1 MVRRKTLRK
10 KYYKNRQK
18 NIVKKTTHRRRATKR
33 KRVGG
38 AGTGDNVDIEKTTL
52 YETSMKIK
60 EIAGELENF
69 PDRAPTI
76 WNNMKTMTTMN
87 KTFGNLFTEDI
98 LQKIDELPT
107 TYDFNKAQVRGIMEH
122 IKTVVENLLN
132 GTLLDQRTYVALLL
146 RESSTVHIS
155 GPLQSVALERFEESF
170 QELQRVLKNL
180 IS

>member
-1 MVRRKTLRK
+1 MVRHKTLRK

-18 NIVKKTTHRRRATKR
+18 KYNKKTTHRRRATKR

-38 AGTGDNVDIEKTTL
+38 ASGENVDIEKTTL

-60 EIAGELENF
+60 EIAGNLENF

-76 WNNMKTMTTMN
+76 WNKMKTMTTMH
-87 KTFGNLFTEDI
+87 KTFEGIFDEDI

-107 TYDFNKAQVRGIMEH
+107 TYDFDEAQVRGIMAH
-122 IKTVVENLLN
+122 IKTAVENLLN